1 MKTVQRSEIIDY
13 QTYEDLRPEFR
24 EHVFATKAR
33 RRIHVGDCLTFLFEN
48 ALTVRYQVQEMM
60 RAERMVRE
68 KDIQHELATYN
79 QLIGGEG
86 ELGCTLM
93 IEVDDPEERSQK
105 LRHWLALPQ
114 HIYARLSDGRKIRPS
129 FDPAQV
135 GRDRLSSVQ
144 YLKFPV
150 GGAVPVAVGTDLPGM
165 EAETKLSEDQ
175 RAALGEDL
183 S

>member
-24 EHVFATKAR
+24 EHVFAAKAR